1 MNAPVRRA
9 GARDLQSGFL
19 AWRKRGLWF
28 FFAAIALREVKL
40 TVWLPI
46 WRLRGDEREGET
58 LLEKGE

>member
-1 MNAPVRRA
+1 MEE
-9 GARDLQSGFL
+9 
-19 AWRKRGLWF
+19 AWTLV